1 MCKIK
6 EYYDKERSKD
16 ISHYLRKLQSLKSK
30 SIDESSEILR
40 EITEIFEILHDK
52 NYKLGTMEKMKYIYY
67 ALPNEVRCRLK
78 LNSKTEID
86 VFINDVKE
94 QINVLQYFLG
104 KGPGKENNSTKIED
118 LMDIDYVTKIKSH
131 GPFSKENKIKRE
143 DNHCYICEM
152 KGHTTD
158 KCKLNLKT
166 HRERKE
172 FHRYNKNNNKMNNKR
187 RYIDW
192 KCRTK

>member
-1 MCKIK
+1 
-6 EYYDKERSKD
+6 
-16 ISHYLRKLQSLKSK
+16 
-30 SIDESSEILR
+30 
-40 EITEIFEILHDK
+40 
-52 NYKLGTMEKMKYIYY
+52 
-67 ALPNEVRCRLK
+67 
-78 LNSKTEID
+78 
-86 VFINDVKE
+86 
-94 QINVLQYFLG
+94 
-104 KGPGKENNSTKIED
+104 
-118 LMDIDYVTKIKSH
+118 MDIDYVTKIKSH

-143 DNHCYICEM
+143 DNYGYICEM

>member
-1 MCKIK
+1 
-6 EYYDKERSKD
+6 
-16 ISHYLRKLQSLKSK
+16 
-30 SIDESSEILR
+30 
-40 EITEIFEILHDK
+40 
-52 NYKLGTMEKMKYIYY
+52 MEKMKYIYY

-86 VFINDVKE
+86 IFINDVKE

-143 DNHCYICEM
+143 DNYCYICEM

-172 FHRYNKNNNKMNNKR
+172 FHRS
-187 RYIDW
+187 
-192 KCRTK
+192 